1 MHLTLIQ
8 ASETSFWN
16 LTASLITSK
25 STFTQFWLVVIWLME
40 ELLMTRKDDS
50 ATVNT
55 VVKGTRQP
63 SNHSSYEKQ
72 QFCRRNALVRAGKF
86 RKGWNHTLQNQRHTQ
101 GEPKDKLAANTLITN
116 GAMYPSCRC
125 GCRWL
130 LAFSLTLVKGCELCT
145 GHCQCTR

>member
-40 ELLMTRKDDS
+40 ELLTTRKDDS
-50 ATVNT
+50 AIVDT

-63 SNHSSYEKQ
+63 SNHSSHEKQ
-72 QFCRRNALVRAGKF
+72 QSCRRNALVRAGRF
-86 RKGWNHTLQNQRHTQ
+86 TTGWKQAVQDQRHT
-101 GEPKDKLAANTLITN
+101 
-116 GAMYPSCRC
+116 
-125 GCRWL
+125 
-130 LAFSLTLVKGCELCT
+130 
-145 GHCQCTR
+145 